1 MTIVSPQPTPTI
13 SAWPSPPTGIAVIG
27 CGYWGANYVRLFN
40 ELADSRVLAV
50 CDEQPEQLAA
60 VVRHLP
66 DVIATTDVD
75 EVLQVPGV
83 DAVIVVTTATRH
95 YDVARRAL
103 EAGKHV
109 LVEKPLTTDTASAE
123 ALVAISTEHDLVLL
137 VGHTFLYNAGVRAV
151 KERIKRDDVY
161 YLYAQRTSL
170 GPIRHDVNAAWDLAP
185 HDVSIFGYLLDAQAE
200 WASAVG
206 GRLLSK
212 DREDVVFITLG
223 FPGGVLGHI
232 HVSWADPNKVR
243 QVVVVSSEQRIVF
256 NDLDP
261 LERVRIFEKGVKRVP
276 IADVDPIERAFGDH
290 QLLLRD
296 GDIISPAIRASEPL
310 RNQCGEF
317 LHCVRRGGRPSSD
330 GARGVSVVRT
340 MEAVDRSLALGGAP
354 VQVAGGTT
362 T

>member
-1 MTIVSPQPTPTI
+1 VTFLSTKAAPPVAP
-13 SAWPSPPTGIAVIG
+13 WPSPPTGIAVIG
-27 CGYWGANYVRLFN
+27 CGYWGANYIRLFN

-50 CDEQPEQLAA
+50 CDEQAEQLVP

-66 DVIATTDVD
+66 DVVATTDID
-75 EVLQVPGV
+75 EALAVPGV
-83 DAVIVVTTATRH
+83 EAVIVVTTATRH
-95 YDVARRAL
+95 FDVARRAL

-109 LVEKPLTTDTASAE
+109 LVEKPLTTDTATAE
-123 ALVAISTEHDLVLL
+123 ALVAISRDLDRVLL

-185 HDVSIFGYLLDAQAE
+185 HDISIFGYLLDAQAD
-200 WASAVG
+200 WVSAVG

-212 DREDVVFITLG
+212 EREDVVFITLG
-223 FPGGVLGHI
+223 YPGGVLGHI

-276 IADVDPIERAFGDH
+276 NVNGDDHIERGFGDH

-296 GDIISPAIRASEPL
+296 GDIISPAIGASEPL

-317 LHCVRRGGRPSSD
+317 LHCVRRGDRPSSD
-330 GARGVSVVRT
+330 GARGVAVVRT

-354 VQVAGGTT
+354 VPVNGGTL
-362 T
+362 